1 MKTVVF
7 TNQKG
12 GTGKS
17 ALSCHLAFYAGEQG
31 LRVLFGDFDSQGNST
46 RNLLDDIS
54 DQALRSSDLFLSK
67 HPSALPQPSKSPGV
81 SVIVGDSTL
90 NAVDENAKIDETRPA
105 AFLRSLVTEYDLCI
119 IDTPPT
125 LGKRLRAALVAADC
139 VVVPFQ
145 PARESVDGVGDLL
158 QTIDEIRSRDNP
170 SLRIAGFLAN
180 RVNRQ
185 SKSDRELIA
194 LMSETVGELLLPHQI
209 TERTRIKDSLA
220 GLHPV
225 WHHQRGGS
233 DRTAANEMKLTMES
247 VLERV
252 L

>member
-17 ALSCHLAFYAGEQG
+17 ALSCHAAFYAGEEG
-31 LRVLFGDFDSQGNST
+31 LRVLFCDFDSQGNST
-46 RNLLDDIS
+46 RNLLDDI
-54 DQALRSSDLFLSK
+54 DDAALRSSALFSAK
-67 HPSALPQPSKSPGV
+67 APTALPQPSKSKGI
-81 SVIVGDSTL
+81 SVVIGDSSL
-90 NAVDENAKIDETRPA
+90 HAIDENPKIDETKPA
-105 AFLRSLVTEYDLCI
+105 AFLRSLAADYDLCI

-125 LGKRLRAALVAADC
+125 LGKRLRSALIAADC

-158 QTIDEIRSRDNP
+158 NTIEEIRSRENP

-185 SKSDRELIA
+185 SKSDRELVA
-194 LMSETVGELLLPHQI
+194 LMSETVGDLLLPHQI

-233 DRTAANEMKLTMES
+233 DKAAAIEMKQAMES